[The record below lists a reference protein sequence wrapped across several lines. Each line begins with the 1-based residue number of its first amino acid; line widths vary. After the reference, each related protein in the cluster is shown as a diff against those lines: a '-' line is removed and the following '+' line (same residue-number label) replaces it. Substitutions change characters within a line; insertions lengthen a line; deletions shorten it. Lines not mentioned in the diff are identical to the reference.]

1 MRVPVA
7 VICSL
12 FITTAQA
19 QVKGQHTAPVE
30 NNKIAAKYGET
41 ITPAAVSRQLHVI
54 AGPGMEGRETAT
66 AGQEKAAAYIISQFA
81 AAGLKP
87 GANGKWE
94 QYYPLYSDSL
104 LNSTITVQ
112 DKTFLYGRDFLSDL
126 RSGRQQDL
134 QVNKVIYAD
143 LGIVN
148 TGHNDY
154 DNLDVKDQVVMIRD
168 AVKKGLHRDKS
179 NLEDRIRTAKEKGVA
194 ALLIISP
201 SAGRFSSLNQV
212 KLRTTGLYWEKDTTV
227 HLNVYFITP
236 ALASAIMGSDSSEHL
251 VEDLDK
257 GKKISP
263 ELHTPVHIVF
273 DKAATI
279 LKPSNVL
286 AYLEGTDKK
295 EEVVFVTAHYD
306 HLGKEGDKIFYGAD
320 DDGSGTSAVIEIA
333 AAFAR
338 AKKAGNGPR
347 RSMVFMTVSGEE
359 KGLLGS
365 QYYTEHPVYPLERTV
380 TDLNIDMIGRIDPAH
395 EKDTNYV
402 YIIGDNKLS
411 SELRPINE
419 KANDTHT
426 HLKLDYKYNDPND
439 PEGFYYRSDHY
450 MFAQHGI
457 PIIFYFNG
465 THADYHAPTD
475 TVEKI
480 SYELLAKRARLV
492 FYTAWDIANR
502 EQKLV
507 VDRHEK

>member
-1 MRVPVA
+1 MRVVLT
-7 VICSL
+7 VICLL
-12 FITTAQA
+12 FIIAAQA
-19 QVKGQHTAPVE
+19 QQTTVVE
-30 NNKIAAKYGET
+30 NNTAAARYGET
-41 ITPAAVSRQLHVI
+41 ITPAALSKQLHII
-54 AGPGMEGRETAT
+54 AGPAMEGRETAT
-66 AGQEKAAAYIISQFA
+66 PGQARAAAYIISQFE

-94 QYYPLYSDSL
+94 QHYPLYEDSL
-104 LNSTITVQ
+104 LKSTITIQ

-126 RSGRQQDL
+126 RSGQPQDISAA
-134 QVNKVIYAD
+134 QVIYAD
-143 LGIVN
+143 MGIVS
-148 TGHNDY
+148 TDRNDY
-154 DNLDVKDQVVMIRD
+154 NHLDVKGQVIMIRD
-168 AVKKGLHRDKS
+168 AVRKGLHRDKGS
-179 NLEDRIRTAKEKGVA
+179 LEDKIRTAKEKGA
-194 ALLIISP
+194 AAVLIISP
-201 SAGRFSSLNQV
+201 SAGRFSALNQQ
-212 KLRTTGLYWEKDTTV
+212 KLRTTGLYWQKDTTARP
-227 HLNVYFITP
+227 NVYFITP
-236 ALASAIMGSDSSEHL
+236 ALASAIMSIDNSDSL
-251 VEDLDK
+251 LEDLDK
-257 GKKISP
+257 GKKIP
-263 ELHTPVHIVF
+263 AELKTNIHIVF
-273 DKAATI
+273 DKAATV
-279 LKPSNVL
+279 LHPSNVL

-333 AAFAR
+333 TAFAR
-338 AKKAGNGPR
+338 AQRAGNGPR

-365 QYYTEHPVYPLERTV
+365 QYYTEHPIYPLTRTV
-380 TDLNIDMIGRIDPAH
+380 ADLNIDMIGRIDPAH
-395 EKDTNYV
+395 EKDTNYL

-480 SYELLAKRARLV
+480 SYTLLAKRARLV

-502 EQKLV
+502 EHKLV

>member
-1 MRVPVA
+1 MRVSFV
-7 VICSL
+7 VICL
-12 FITTAQA
+12 FLIASVHA
-19 QVKGQHTAPVE
+19 QV
-30 NNKIAAKYGET
+30 NNSVAEKYGET
-41 ITPAAVSRQLHVI
+41 ITAAGLSRQLHVI
-54 AGPGMEGRETAT
+54 AGPEMEGRETAT
-66 AGQEKAAAYIISQFA
+66 RGQERAAAYIISQFE
-81 AAGLKP
+81 AAGLQP
-87 GANGKWE
+87 GVNGKWE

-104 LNSTITVQ
+104 LNSTITVGKHTYQ
-112 DKTFLYGRDFLSDL
+112 FAQDFLADL
-126 RSGRQQDL
+126 RAGNNQDL
-134 QVNKVIYAD
+134 KASRVFYMDAGDRNSYQGLN
-143 LGIVN
+143 
-148 TGHNDY
+148 
-154 DNLDVKDQVVMIRD
+154 VKGQVVMIRD
-168 AVKKGLHRDKS
+168 GIKRGLYREKG
-179 NLEDRIRTAKEKGVA
+179 NLEERISIAKEKGVA
-194 ALLIISP
+194 AVLVITP
-201 SAGRFSSLNQV
+201 AAGRYKSLEQQ
-212 KLRTTGLYWEKDTTV
+212 KLRSTGVYWQKDTTI
-227 HLNVYFITP
+227 NPNIYYITP
-236 ALASAIMGSDSSEHL
+236 ALAADIL
-251 VEDLDK
+251 NTDK
-257 GKKISP
+257 ADNLP
-263 ELHTPVHIVF
+263 EEIDRGWKPPVVNNTVIHIVF

-279 LKPSNVL
+279 LQPSNVL

-295 EEVVFVTAHYD
+295 EEIVFITAHYD
-306 HLGKEGDKIFYGAD
+306 HLGKKDNEIFYGAD

-338 AKKAGNGPR
+338 AKQAGNGPR

-365 QYYTEHPVYPLERTV
+365 QYYTEHPVYPLANTV
-380 TDLNIDMIGRIDPAH
+380 ADLNIDMIGRIDPAH
-395 EKDTNYV
+395 EKDTNYL

-439 PEGFYYRSDHY
+439 PEAFYYRSDHY

-475 TVEKI
+475 TVDKI
-480 SYELLAKRARLV
+480 SFALLAKRARLV

>member
-1 MRVPVA
+1 MRVS
-7 VICSL
+7 VIVGCLL
-12 FITTAQA
+12 FITTARA
-19 QVKGQHTAPVE
+19 QVKAPVE
-30 NNKIAAKYGET
+30 NNSVAAKYGET
-41 ITPAAVSRQLHVI
+41 ITPAGISKQLHII
-54 AGPGMEGRETAT
+54 AGAGMEGRETAT
-66 AGQEKAAAYIISQFA
+66 PGQAKAAAYIISQFA

-94 QYYPLYSDSL
+94 QHYPLYSDSL
-104 LNSTITVQ
+104 INSTITIQ
-112 DKTFLYGRDFLSDL
+112 DNTFLYGKDFLSDL
-126 RSGRQQDL
+126 RNGQQ
-134 QVNKVIYAD
+134 QNMQATQVIYVD
-143 LGIVN
+143 MGIVN
-148 TGHNDY
+148 AAQDDY
-154 DNLDVKDQVVMIRD
+154 DKLDVKGKVIMIRD
-168 AVKKGLHRDKS
+168 AVKKGMHRDKG
-179 NLEDRIRTAKEKGVA
+179 NLEDKIKTAKEKGVA
-194 ALLIISP
+194 AILVISP
-201 SAGRFSSLNQV
+201 SAGRFSALNQQ
-212 KLRTTGLYWEKDTTV
+212 KLRTTGLYWQKDTTAQP
-227 HLNVYFITP
+227 NVYFITP
-236 ALASAIMGSDSSEHL
+236 ALASAIMGIDNSSSL
-251 VEDLDK
+251 LDDLDK
-257 GKKISP
+257 GKKVPALI
-263 ELHTPVHIVF
+263 TTNIHIVF

-279 LKPSNVL
+279 CYPSNVL

-365 QYYTEHPVYPLERTV
+365 QYYTEHPIYPLDRTV

-395 EKDTNYV
+395 EKDTNYL

-419 KANDTHT
+419 KANDTYT

-465 THADYHAPTD
+465 THADYHAATD

-502 EQKLV
+502 EHKLV